1 MAAACEPNPVW
12 VDFRVA
18 DTAPD
23 ESGPVAG
30 GVVPKDH
37 LYVVTKSEAKPGPAV
52 TDRAL
57 WTVIRSDEPKDT
69 IAELTDFLR
78 LPPRAQEIV
87 GRAGGQGRRLSL
99 VVANSDRIREFYP
112 GYAQLIRALIDTT
125 VRANMVPIF
134 ASLPPTDP
142 GYLAFDLVFEV
153 RAQGLAQWREGTL
166 RCEKAPA
173 GSEFVAG
180 RSTPLSAFP
189 ELASLLDGRRA

>member
-12 VDFRVA
+12 VDFRDA
-18 DTAPD
+18 DSKPD
-23 ESGPVAG
+23 ELGPIASGLI
-30 GVVPKDH
+30 PKDH

-52 TDRAL
+52 NDRSL
-57 WTVIRSDEPKDT
+57 WTVIRSDEPKDR

-87 GRAGGQGRRLSL
+87 SRAGGQGRRLSL

-112 GYAQLIRALIDTT
+112 GYGQLVRALIDTT
-125 VRANMVPIF
+125 VRANMLPIF

-142 GYLAFDLVFEV
+142 GYLTFDLVFEV
-153 RAQGLAQWREGTL
+153 QAKGLAEWREGTL

-173 GSEFVAG
+173 GAEFVRG
-180 RSTPLSAFP
+180 QTTRLGSFP
-189 ELASLLDGRRA
+189 EMASLLDGRRD